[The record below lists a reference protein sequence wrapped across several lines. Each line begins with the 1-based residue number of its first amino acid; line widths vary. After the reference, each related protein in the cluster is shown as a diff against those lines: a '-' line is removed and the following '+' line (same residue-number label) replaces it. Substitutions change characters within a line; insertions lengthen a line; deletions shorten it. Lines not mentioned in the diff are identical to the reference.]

1 MGRGGGETA
10 DSVNTS
16 PRGGR
21 ITGRKNR
28 KNRILKCMTLNA
40 QSIINK
46 FSEFKLIISDQKPHI
61 ISITES
67 WGQDWHPDSLF
78 ALDGYTLYRNDRQ
91 TARGGG
97 TLLYISNTIEQR
109 VCRPLNVQDFE
120 NSTWCWIVGKGGKK
134 TLVGSIYR
142 SPNSTPANNARLMEK
157 IEKANDLAG
166 DNRLL
171 MMGDFNVPKIEW
183 SNKDLLPEARRIEI
197 QMLDVINDCFLH
209 QHVKEP
215 TRFRNNDSSTLDL
228 IFTKEEEDV
237 KNIKV
242 LQPLGRSDHGI
253 VTAEY
258 ICEWKHRVVKK
269 PRRIYHKGNFEKIL
283 EGLEQ
288 INWVIEFEE
297 KTVQECWD
305 IFKTKLEVLLSENI
319 PMSNPKD
326 YNEPWM
332 NRTLI
337 KKWRKKVFC
346 LEKIH

>member
-1 MGRGGGETA
+1 MGQGTKGGIEDNEQIGGVGRGGGETA

-21 ITGRKNR
+21 NTGRKNR

-91 TARGGG
+91 GSRGGG

-215 TRFRNNDSSTLDL
+215 TRFRNDDSSTLDL

-269 PRRIYHKGNFEKIL
+269 N
-283 EGLEQ
+283 
-288 INWVIEFEE
+288 
-297 KTVQECWD
+297 
-305 IFKTKLEVLLSENI
+305 
-319 PMSNPKD
+319 
-326 YNEPWM
+326 
-332 NRTLI
+332 
-337 KKWRKKVFC
+337 
-346 LEKIH
+346 